1 MSVPSTKSKGSRTRG
16 DWGNGLHRTRQSS
29 ILTGAAVLCLSLLA
43 VAPVTPCDPAPAEP
57 SNGWSEPQ
65 SGWLYVLDPE
75 VEDGHSVVWLI
86 DPEEGVRGGLRAGD
100 APFFALSPDG
110 TRLYV
115 VSGHPGPPGSG
126 VFSDELWAIDTASGV
141 LLQRVRLSDRVTYTL
156 PAPGGLAVSPDGR
169 YVHVAKSRTI
179 RPGVHEQAIQTFD
192 TLRKRFLPEEAGL
205 PGCGYPIIVPV
216 SGAWQLVVKCSSRGA
231 RLVSLAADGSL
242 NQTQSV
248 EVPIGLS
255 AVTRGRRVVQ
265 RPVAQI
271 CPSADARKLGLIM
284 DNGEIFEAEIGVFP
298 FRIHPTLAPPW
309 RQSHIVLHTR
319 VSLRTPDGSKVFVGC
334 ASKDLI
340 ATSLTADEIHVFN
353 TTSSWTREATI
364 RTPVPISDLVLSTD
378 GRTLHGISPQTRTLL
393 TIDPATGQVETSVGG
408 IGVKPRFLAISP

>member
-1 MSVPSTKSKGSRTRG
+1 M
-16 DWGNGLHRTRQSS
+16 
-29 ILTGAAVLCLSLLA
+29 
-43 VAPVTPCDPAPAEP
+43 
-57 SNGWSEPQ
+57 
-65 SGWLYVLDPE
+65 
-75 VEDGHSVVWLI
+75 
-86 DPEEGVRGGLRAGD
+86 
-100 APFFALSPDG
+100 
-110 TRLYV
+110 
-115 VSGHPGPPGSG
+115 
-126 VFSDELWAIDTASGV
+126 
-141 LLQRVRLSDRVTYTL
+141 
-156 PAPGGLAVSPDGR
+156 
-169 YVHVAKSRTI
+169 
-179 RPGVHEQAIQTFD
+179 
-192 TLRKRFLPEEAGL
+192 
-205 PGCGYPIIVPV
+205 
-216 SGAWQLVVKCSSRGA
+216 
-231 RLVSLAADGSL
+231 
-242 NQTQSV
+242 
-248 EVPIGLS
+248 
-255 AVTRGRRVVQ
+255 Q

-298 FRIHPTLAPPW
+298 FRINPTLAPPL
-309 RQSHIVLHTR
+309 RQSHRVLHTR